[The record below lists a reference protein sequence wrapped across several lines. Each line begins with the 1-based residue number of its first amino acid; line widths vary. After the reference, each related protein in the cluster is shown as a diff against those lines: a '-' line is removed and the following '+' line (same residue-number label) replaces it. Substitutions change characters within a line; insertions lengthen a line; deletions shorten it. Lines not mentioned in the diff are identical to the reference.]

1 MTGTHAFEIRC
12 QPILVPSA
20 RCAPHRFRFHK
31 VSGPRSTLR
40 KSKFCSINTRGLAST
55 AHKSRPLV
63 CDASSNGNI
72 SSKSTGDNVLKVVE
86 ELINDQPYTETL
98 QVPKEKDFD
107 FISDEGEN
115 EVTPGTVMGAVALI
129 TGTTIGAGI
138 LALPAAVAPA
148 GFWPSSTVLIAAWTL
163 LLGEALLIAEV
174 NVAITEERKEYR
186 REHGRPATQLTVGL
200 AEMAGRTIGSEGQAA
215 VTLGY
220 LGTSGTLMVA
230 YLAKSGEI
238 FGQASA
244 LSPEAGAALF
254 ASVMGLMLYYGGT
267 KAADVVNQFLTVAL
281 LALFAGIAVAG
292 GGQADWSALSYGDW
306 GQASST
312 VPVIFL
318 ALVYHDLI
326 PVLCSYLGGDLKD
339 IRKSIILGSL
349 PSLVMFLAWNGIAL
363 SVVSDDVTGGIDPLR
378 LLIES
383 AGPSL
388 SLAVQ
393 GFSAAAICTSFIGT
407 ALALSDFA
415 ETQLST
421 AVDKVGENVEIPR
434 YIYKWW
440 NKDGVRATA
449 LFLCLVPPCAI
460 ACNNPDIFLGAAN
473 FAGAYGMTTLYGI
486 MPPIMAWNMR
496 GYLADTYGSLQQQTV
511 DVSDADGATDSTF
524 VNRLQELVPGGNPV
538 LAGLALSA
546 FAVQVTKASQD
557 FGPQIH
563 ELPKLVM
570 AAASGVLDAPI
581 G

>member
-1 MTGTHAFEIRC
+1 MCPLQVSSAQICGA
-12 QPILVPSA
+12 PICL
-20 RCAPHRFRFHK
+20 
-31 VSGPRSTLR
+31 
-40 KSKFCSINTRGLAST
+40 SK
-55 AHKSRPLV
+55 
-63 CDASSNGNI
+63 GNS
-72 SSKSTGDNVLKVVE
+72 SSKSTGENVLKAVE
-86 ELINDQPYTETL
+86 ELISDQPYTDTL

-107 FISDEGEN
+107 FVSEES
-115 EVTPGTVMGAVALI
+115 EVKSGTVLGAVALI

-148 GFWPSSTVLIAAWTL
+148 GFGPSSTVLLAAWTL

-174 NVAITEERKEYR
+174 NVAIMEERKEYR

-238 FGQASA
+238 FGQASQ
-244 LSPEAGAALF
+244 LSPETGAALF
-254 ASVMGLMLYYGGT
+254 ATVMGLVLYVGGT
-267 KAADVVNQFLTVAL
+267 QAADVVNRFLTVAL
-281 LALFAGIAVAG
+281 LALFAGIAVVG
-292 GGQADWSALSYGDW
+292 GGQADWSLLSYGDW

-326 PVLCSYLGGDLKD
+326 PVLCSYLGGDLRD
-339 IRKSIILGSL
+339 VRKSIILGSL
-349 PSLVMFLAWNGIAL
+349 PSLVMFLTWNAIAL
-363 SVVSDDVTGGIDPLR
+363 SVVSEHSGGSDPLKM
-378 LLIES
+378 LIEN

-393 GFSAAAICTSFIGT
+393 GFSGAAICTSFIGT

-421 AVDKVGENVEIPR
+421 VVDKVGEKVEIPR
-434 YIYKWW
+434 PVYKWW

-449 LFLCLVPPCAI
+449 LVLSLVPPCAI

-486 MPPIMAWNMR
+486 LPPVMAWNMR
-496 GYLADTYGSLQQQTV
+496 GYLADTYGPSQQR
-511 DVSDADGATDSTF
+511 STDSSQ
-524 VNRLQELVPGGNPV
+524 VDEPNSDPSLIDRLQELVPGGNPV

-546 FAVQVTKASQD
+546 FAVQVMRASQD